1 MQATAAPALL
11 AFALPGCPDLTG
23 REEVV
28 ELPSSKF
35 EVYKKGE
42 SRKKKKKE
50 VQFLFTQQPARVMN
64 SVLMCN
70 SSTHSEEI
78 TERKHKTL
86 PIPVS

>member
-1 MQATAAPALL
+1 MSYPAANLR
-11 AFALPGCPDLTG
+11 FIK
-23 REEVV
+23 REKVV
-28 ELPSSKF
+28 
-35 EVYKKGE
+35 
-42 SRKKKKKE
+42 KKKKNPE